1 VLVTTVSYDTTSGTY
16 DPMLID
22 SHGPTGNKYTVLETI
37 RSSAAAPAFF
47 KGKEMTIDGVKKI
60 NYDGAVYANN
70 PAAYG
75 LAYASL

>member
-1 VLVTTVSYDTTSGTY
+1 
-16 DPMLID
+16 
-22 SHGPTGNKYTVLETI
+22 
-37 RSSAAAPAFF
+37 
-47 KGKEMTIDGVKKI
+47 MTIDGCKKI